1 MGGMTDPFAF
11 PPGFQVVV
19 VGGAGD
25 IGSAIAALFH
35 ARGAKVVATGHD
47 RAALD
52 RSALSRLP
60 GVELAVLDVTS
71 DEAVAAFA
79 ARFERVDALVN
90 CAGILA
96 RDEEFRIETFQ
107 RVLDVNLTGT
117 FRTSTAFRGHLAASR
132 GAIVN
137 IASMNAFAAL
147 PRLPAYCASKGGV
160 VMLTKALAL
169 AWAEEGIRVN
179 AVAPGYIETAINSE
193 GRKDIAHRD
202 RIAARTALKRWGQPE
217 EVAGAVV
224 FLTMP
229 AARYA
234 TGTVYAVDGGFLAG

>member
-1 MGGMTDPFAF
+1 MEDPFAF
-11 PPGFQVVV
+11 PSGFHAVV
-19 VGGAGD
+19 VGGVGG
-25 IGSAIAALFH
+25 IGSAIARLFH
-35 ARGAKVVATGHD
+35 ARGAKVTATGHD

-52 RSALSRLP
+52 DSPLSNLP
-60 GVELAVLDVTS
+60 TVDLEVLDVTS
-71 DEAVAAFA
+71 DDAVEAFA
-79 ARFERVDALVN
+79 ACFERVDALVN

-96 RDEEFRIETFQ
+96 RDEEYRIETFQ

-117 FRTSTAFRGHLAASR
+117 FRTSMAFRPHLAAS
-132 GAIVN
+132 GGSIVN

-202 RIAARTALKRWGQPE
+202 RIAARTALKRWGQPD
-217 EVAGAVV
+217 EVAGAVI